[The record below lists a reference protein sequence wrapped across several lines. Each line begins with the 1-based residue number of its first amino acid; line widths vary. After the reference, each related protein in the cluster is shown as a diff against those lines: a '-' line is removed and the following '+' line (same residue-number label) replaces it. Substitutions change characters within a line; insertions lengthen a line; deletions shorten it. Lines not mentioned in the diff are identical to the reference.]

1 MLLHKEI
8 KMATITTT
16 KAKRLLTALQTGQ
29 RMTSSQISK
38 RFSIGNPSAE
48 VSRIRQMGFAV
59 YANKRVAGNNVEI
72 TEDRLGNPSR
82 ELVAAGYRALAMGV

>member
-1 MLLHKEI
+1 
-8 KMATITTT
+8 MATITTT

-29 RMTSSQISK
+29 RMTSRQISK

-72 TEDRLGNPSR
+72 TEYRLGNPSR